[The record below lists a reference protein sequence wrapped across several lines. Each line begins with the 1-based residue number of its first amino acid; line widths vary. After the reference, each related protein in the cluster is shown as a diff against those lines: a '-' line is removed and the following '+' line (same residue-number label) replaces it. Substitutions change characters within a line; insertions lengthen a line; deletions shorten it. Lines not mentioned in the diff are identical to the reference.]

1 VAVRDRDVASVARQ
15 RINRERVPLDDGPRQ
30 IELRILIP
38 AAAREEVTAG
48 DERQDA
54 EPLRDS
60 LVALRNVE
68 C

>member
-1 VAVRDRDVASVARQ
+1 VSAAERDIASVARV
-15 RINRERVPLDDGPRQ
+15 RIDRERVPLDDRARQ
-30 IELRILIP
+30 IKRRVLIP
-38 AAAREEVTAG
+38 SAAREEVTAG

-54 EPLRDS
+54 EPLGDA